1 MSHTFYNSLDLTCKS
16 PFGAVKA
23 GQPVTFNLTVPE
35 DLGYVDPHL
44 VLTKDCEDPVHYRM
58 EFTGQTP
65 KVNHFA
71 LTVTPTTSGLYFYH
85 FDLYTDFRRIYRTP
99 GGEGVLSWTD
109 GQDWQLTVYEPD
121 FKTPDWLKNGTMYQI
136 FPDRFCE
143 GKPNKTMPFADRI
156 YRADKTGEPYFWP
169 TEQSEGYLNMDYYG
183 GDFAGIQQKL
193 PYLRDLGVTCIY
205 LNPIFEAHA
214 NHRYNTADYL
224 KADPLL
230 GTNEEFSALC
240 AAAAKEQGFD
250 QIARLFEATS
260 AAEQIHIG
268 LEAGVIAEIEPGYER
283 PAAPEAEGI
292 ATDLNLIAG
301 ALGEIYET
309 SDMYPSFIKVA
320 QEEGNKKAEF
330 VFTRAKLAEAVHAEL
345 YMDAYNNID
354 APTDEAYYL
363 CPICGYI
370 HKGDDFEKCP
380 ICFTPADKFRK
391 F

>member
-44 VLTKDCEDPVHYRM
+44 VLTKDREDPVHYRM

-143 GKPNKTMPFADRI
+143 GKPDKAMPFADRI

-240 AAAAKEQGFD
+240 AAAAKEG
-250 QIARLFEATS
+250 IRSILTAWSATRGRIPATS
-260 AAEQIHIG
+260 TAKADTARAARTG
-268 LEAGVIAEIEPGYER
+268 TAALPTAAGTTLTQAI
-283 PAAPEAEGI
+283 PAATAAG
-292 ATDLNLIAG
+292 G
-301 ALGEIYET
+301 ALRRCPRCRRNPPPT
-309 SDMYPSFIKVA
+309 WNLSA
-320 QEEGNKKAEF
+320 A
-330 VFTRAKLAEAVHAEL
+330 RAASS
-345 YMDAYNNID
+345 
-354 APTDEAYYL
+354 
-363 CPICGYI
+363 
-370 HKGDDFEKCP
+370 
-380 ICFTPADKFRK
+380 TPG
-391 F
+391 